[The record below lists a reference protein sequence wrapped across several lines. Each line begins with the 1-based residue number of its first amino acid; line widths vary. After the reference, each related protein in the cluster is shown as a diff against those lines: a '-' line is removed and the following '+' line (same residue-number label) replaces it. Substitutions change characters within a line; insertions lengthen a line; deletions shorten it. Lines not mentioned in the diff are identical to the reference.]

1 MARYDSA
8 RFSFPRCRLKGSI
21 MNRHQLTYI
30 DLHPQPLEREPS
42 PFAIVAGAA
51 FALVALWVIT
61 VCLFSL

>member
-1 MARYDSA
+1 
-8 RFSFPRCRLKGSI
+8 

-42 PFAIVAGAA
+42 TLAIVAGAA
-51 FALVALWVIT
+51 LALVALWVIT